1 MSREESFTP
10 VGDLWYPF
18 VQQQQ
23 WRDATKEDDSNEQE
37 NETPRRNAQ
46 FRRVELVEWQ
56 PSTNID
62 ETAAI
67 EQEVNY
73 RREDLF
79 FGLVVETAIP
89 VDGSTCDKINSKD
102 TPVWMVIPA
111 ANAPRR
117 SSLPMV
123 LQIPIVR
130 SAKARY

>member
-89 VDGSTCDKINSKD
+89 VDGST
-102 TPVWMVIPA
+102 